1 VTSDSR
7 TGKLKVGVIGSG
19 WIGRQHAEML
29 SRRGDAEVVAVCDLD
44 RRLAAEVAEK
54 TGGEVYSDWREVLEK
69 APVEAV
75 FVCTP
80 PAAHAEPAIAALR
93 QGVPLYL
100 EKPIARDLKSA
111 ATIVAAASETSVVCA
126 VGYQWHAVDALD
138 DVRRVLDGRP
148 VGCVIGESIGGTASR
163 PWFIDRAQ
171 GGGNLLE
178 RGSHQIDL
186 VRTVAGEVV
195 SVQAASTSVRLSPR
209 PPGAGDIDDGV
220 TLLLH
225 LAGGGLATII
235 VAWTSEDLPG
245 SYWLQLVAD
254 RASLRLDLD
263 PTFKLSGMSRG
274 EPVTGGS
281 GADPYE
287 VSMGRFLQAARA
299 GRPELVVCRPEDAAR
314 TLAVAVAAE
323 AALATGG
330 TVAVEAVPAGE

>member
-1 VTSDSR
+1 MTSDSDS
-7 TGKLKVGVIGSG
+7 GKLKVGVIGTG

-29 SRRGDAEVVAVCDLD
+29 SRRSDAEVVAVCDLD
-44 RRLAAEVAEK
+44 RQLAAEVAEK
-54 TGGEVYSDWREVLEK
+54 TGGEVYGDWRELLAE

-80 PAAHAEPAIAALR
+80 PAAHAEPATAALR

-100 EKPIARDLKSA
+100 EKPIARDLTSA
-111 ATIVAAASETSVVCA
+111 ASIVSAAAETGVVCA
-126 VGYQWHAVDALD
+126 VGYQWHAVDALE

-178 RGSHQIDL
+178 RGSHHIDL

-195 SVQAASTSVRLSPR
+195 SVQAAATSVRLSPR
-209 PPGAGDIDDGV
+209 PSEAGDIDDGV

-245 SYWLQLVAD
+245 SYWLQLIAD
-254 RASLRLDLD
+254 RAALRLDLD
-263 PTFKLSGMSRG
+263 PTFTLTGISRG
-274 EPVTGGS
+274 KPVTGGS

-287 VSMGRFLQAARA
+287 VSIGRFLEAVRAR
-299 GRPELVVCRPEDAAR
+299 RPELVVCRPEDAAR

-323 AALATGG
+323 AALASGE
-330 TVAVEAVPAGE
+330 TVAVEAVPTGN